1 MNKKVF
7 GSCIALALGAGCA
20 FTAVAQVKPD
30 VLVGQRQA
38 VMKLQGKYFG
48 PLVGMLKG
56 TVPFNAE
63 IVQRNAGYLDVL
75 DKMPWDGFTDA
86 TKGEKSFALPAIWAE
101 PDKFKQAQEQLQ
113 TAVSQLVTVSKG
125 GGDEAAVKAAIGNV
139 GKACGNCHDNFRQ
152 K

>member
-1 MNKKVF
+1 MKKKLVW
-7 GSCIALALGAGCA
+7 SCTVLAMGAGCA
-20 FTAVAQVKPD
+20 LTAVAQVKPD

-38 VMKLQGKYFG
+38 AMKLQGKYFG
-48 PLVGMLKG
+48 PLVGMVKG
-56 TVPFNAE
+56 TVPYNAE
-63 IVQRNAGYLDVL
+63 VVQRNALYLDVL

-86 TKGEKSFALPAIWAE
+86 TKGEKSFALPAVWAE

-113 TAVSQLVTVSKG
+113 SAVSQLVTVSKS
-125 GGDEAAVKAAIGNV
+125 GDEAAVKAAIGNV

>member
-1 MNKKVF
+1 MNKKLF

-20 FTAVAQVKPD
+20 LTAVAQVKPD

-56 TVPFNAE
+56 TVPYNAE

-75 DKMPWDGFTDA
+75 DKMPWDGFVES
-86 TKGEKSFALPAIWAE
+86 TKGEPSTWALPTVYDE
-101 PDKFKQAQEQLQ
+101 PAKFKQAQEQLQ
-113 TAVSQLVTVSKG
+113 SAVSQLVTVSK

-139 GKACGNCHDNFRQ
+139 GKACGNCHDNFR
-152 K
+152 KK